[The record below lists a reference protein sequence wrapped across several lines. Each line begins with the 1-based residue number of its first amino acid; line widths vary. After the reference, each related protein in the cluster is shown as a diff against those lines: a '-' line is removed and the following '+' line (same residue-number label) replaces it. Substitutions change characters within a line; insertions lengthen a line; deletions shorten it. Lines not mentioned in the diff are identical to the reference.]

1 MRIGVG
7 SGTFA
12 AVMSVLALA
21 PAVARDMQG
30 ITLYE
35 AKASFDEARQ
45 DLEDSIVNRGYV
57 IDYNAKIGDMLE
69 RTGGD
74 VGATRKIYSN
84 AETMQFCSAVL
95 SRKAMEAEPSN
106 IAYCPYAL
114 FVYAKADVPG
124 ASVVGFRRLSET
136 GSESS
141 RAALREINAVLDDI
155 AREASGAK

>member
-1 MRIGVG
+1 MRIGAG
-7 SGTFA
+7 SGILATAISILAFTP
-12 AVMSVLALA
+12 VLAK
-21 PAVARDMQG
+21 DMQG

-35 AKASFDEARQ
+35 VKMSFDEVRQ

-74 VGATRKIYSN
+74 VGATRKIYSK

-114 FVYAKADVPG
+114 FVYAKADAPG
-124 ASVVGFRRLSET
+124 TSVVGFRRLSET

-141 RAALREINAVLDDI
+141 IAALKEINAVLDEI
-155 AREASGAK
+155 VREAAGTK

>member
-1 MRIGVG
+1 M
-7 SGTFA
+7 F
-12 AVMSVLALA
+12 VLALA

-35 AKASFDEARQ
+35 AKATFDEARQ

-114 FVYAKADVPG
+114 LVYAKADVPG